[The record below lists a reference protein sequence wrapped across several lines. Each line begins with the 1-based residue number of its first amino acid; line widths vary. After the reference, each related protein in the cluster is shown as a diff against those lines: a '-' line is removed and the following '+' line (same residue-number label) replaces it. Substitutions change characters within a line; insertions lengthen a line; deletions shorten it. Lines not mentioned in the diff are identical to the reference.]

1 MLVMLLGSVNID
13 KRFVFKTWNNGKS
26 NEESYLVKKTTLELL
41 ENGDKEFF
49 HLAEKTISWLRQDT
63 EDYKFYG
70 RLRKKR
76 KKGEYEEI
84 IEKCSE
90 ERSIGF
96 IAAAPQEKYC
106 SSSYLVKL
114 ERSVSCLVELCPMN
128 EMGVV
133 ATLNLVTYYN
143 IIHGGKLRN
152 AVDFMKDRLNELHSK
167 NIKYSDIECHFTNEQ
182 VRKSGISKEAEI
194 VLAVI
199 DYMLNG
205 NFRQTYE
212 YRYFSY
218 PNCSADDFFVS
229 IYSILYLEKYWE
241 KTREEY
247 GQMMKEFF
255 EVNVK
260 IGNMNK
266 WLQRYGYKFA
276 EWDKTE
282 KARMRRRLAETFLS
296 LINEVKKAKLNELKW

>member
-26 NEESYLVKKTTLELL
+26 NEESYLVKRTTLRLL

-205 NFRQTYE
+205 NFRQTYT
-212 YRYFSY
+212 S
-218 PNCSADDFFVS
+218 FV
-229 IYSILYLEKYWE
+229 
-241 KTREEY
+241 T
-247 GQMMKEFF
+247 
-255 EVNVK
+255 VC
-260 IGNMNK
+260 
-266 WLQRYGYKFA
+266 
-276 EWDKTE
+276 T
-282 KARMRRRLAETFLS
+282 
-296 LINEVKKAKLNELKW
+296 INPLVR